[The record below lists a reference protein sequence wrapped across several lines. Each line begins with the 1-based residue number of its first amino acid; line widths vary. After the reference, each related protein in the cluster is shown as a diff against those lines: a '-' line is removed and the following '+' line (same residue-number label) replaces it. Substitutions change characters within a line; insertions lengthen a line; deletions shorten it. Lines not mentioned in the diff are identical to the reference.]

1 MTIAELVRNVAQNA
15 LATAFNQGYAIRRDG
30 YPIDPEG
37 DP

>member
-1 MTIAELVRNVAQNA
+1 MTIAELVRNVAQDSV
-15 LATAFNQGYAIRRDG
+15 ATTFSCGYAIRRDG